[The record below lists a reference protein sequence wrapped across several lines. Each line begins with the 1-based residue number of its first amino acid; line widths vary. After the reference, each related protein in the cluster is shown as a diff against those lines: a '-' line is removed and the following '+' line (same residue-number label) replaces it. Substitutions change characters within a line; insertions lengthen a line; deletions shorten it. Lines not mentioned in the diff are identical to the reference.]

1 MESPITGRQ
10 QNCMSYGTY
19 EPFGSDKPYAA
30 LCHGGFYEGANYSE
44 CPVRLEC
51 KNATDRKRIEAGE
64 REVLPQ
70 LREAMKDENNPLHSM
85 FKPRVFRVP
94 DFSDI
99 PTTIPMR
106 QVEEEPEEEEE
117 DLEEDDELEEDEE
130 EQEEEAE
137 EEEPE
142 EEDEAVAR
150 ASAAPTGRRMRG
162 PKGKR
167 FPRAV
172 MPDGDAPRGM
182 RSAFASRTPGYG
194 EIAPTFL
201 PSATESPW
209 KRLFKNVAQGILA
222 AIGFTL
228 WNYCRTIDLF
238 G

>member
-1 MESPITGRQ
+1 M
-10 QNCMSYGTY
+10 NCSSFATY
-19 EPFGSDKPYAA
+19 EPFGSDKSYAV
-30 LCHGGFYEGANYSE
+30 LCHGGVHEGTTYRE
-44 CPVRLEC
+44 CPVKAEC
-51 KNATDRKRIEAGE
+51 SAATRRKQLEAGE
-64 REVLPQ
+64 RDVLPQ
-70 LREAMKDENNPLHSM
+70 LREALRNESNPLHSM
-85 FKPRVFRVP
+85 LKPHVFQIP
-94 DFSDI
+94 DLGDM

-106 QVEEEPEEEEE
+106 KAEEEEEVEEAEEEDLGEEDEESEDEEEEGEEEEEE
-117 DLEEDDELEEDEE
+117 DGEEV
-130 EQEEEAE
+130 AK
-137 EEEPE
+137 
-142 EEDEAVAR
+142 AVA
-150 ASAAPTGRRMRG
+150 ATPTGRRMRG

-182 RSAFASRTPGYG
+182 RSAFASRTPSYG

-201 PSATESPW
+201 PNAAESPW

>member
-1 MESPITGRQ
+1 MFESPITGRNM
-10 QNCMSYGTY
+10 NCNSFATY
-19 EPFGSDKPYAA
+19 EPIGSDKPYAT
-30 LCHGGFYEGANYSE
+30 LCHGGVYEGETYRE
-44 CPVRLEC
+44 CPVKDEC
-51 KNATDRKRIEAGE
+51 RSATHRKRMEAGE

-70 LREAMKDENNPLHSM
+70 LREVNQDNPLHSM
-85 FKPRVFRVP
+85 FKPRVFQIP
-94 DFSDI
+94 DLSEL
-99 PTTIPMR
+99 PTAIPMR
-106 QVEEEPEEEEE
+106 RAEEAEELEEEEE
-117 DLEEDDELEEDEE
+117 DLGEEDETEEDDEEQ
-130 EQEEEAE
+130 EQEETD
-137 EEEPE
+137 EPLAKTMA
-142 EEDEAVAR
+142 DTA
-150 ASAAPTGRRMRG
+150 TKGRRMRG

-201 PSATESPW
+201 PTASESPW